1 MLKKYYSQ
9 YIQTEGGGRMKNFTN
24 NSKDIINVVEEYN
37 YDTQGEIYNMNFK
50 RWRKNKQNPYAFNF
64 EVNKKES
71 VYIESKGFKAPNLED
86 AEAETLGKIARIIGI
101 AMLIW
106 ISIDTV
112 ISQLGI
118 QLFDYLG
125 FNIFST
131 FFDAPL
137 SGGSKEIV
145 IALIITS
152 FLKTIIPAIY
162 LKKEL
167 RLPSDSRV
175 MHTMIHPGDLVR
187 SICLCLAVST
197 VVSLPNIYSDS
208 TVQLFSYF
216 SKLDADVS
224 AWGQTEFVVYT
235 IYDIIIMSIFSEL
248 LFRGAIFTALRQ
260 FGDRFAIGVTAVIS
274 GLLVQDFTE
283 MPAVILI
290 SLVAGAGMVRSGSVY
305 TAIFVQMIYKIYRLT
320 LVIIETTLK
329 RDVFLERNMFM
340 LAVFVLSVV
349 IIISMSLLRER
360 IEYYSEYESE
370 VPSYKRAFFLIKAYP
385 LPVVAFICI
394 LAATLKAVF

>member
-1 MLKKYYSQ
+1 
-9 YIQTEGGGRMKNFTN
+9 MKDFTN
-24 NSKDIINVVEEYN
+24 YSKDIINVVEEYN

-64 EVNKKES
+64 EANKKES
-71 VYIESKGFKAPNLED
+71 VYIESKGFKAPNLAD

-112 ISQLGI
+112 ISQLII

-125 FNIFST
+125 FNIYST
-131 FFDAPL
+131 FFNAQL
-137 SGGSKEIV
+137 NGGRKEIV
-145 IALIITS
+145 IALIATS
-152 FLKTIIPAIY
+152 FMKTIIPAIY

-175 MHTMIHPGDLVR
+175 MHTMIHPADLVR
-187 SICLCLAVST
+187 SLCICLAVST
-197 VVSLPNIYSDS
+197 VVSLPNIYSGS

-216 SKLDADVS
+216 MKLDADVS
-224 AWGQTEFVVYT
+224 VWGQTEFLVYT
-235 IYDIIIMSIFSEL
+235 VYDIIILSIFSEL

-260 FGDRFAIGVTAVIS
+260 FGDWFAVIVTALMS
-274 GLLVQDFTE
+274 GFLVQDFSE

-290 SLVAGAGMVRSGSVY
+290 SIVAGSGMVRSGSVY
-305 TAIFVQMIYKIYRLT
+305 TAIFVQMVYKIYRLAI
-320 LVIIETTLK
+320 VIIETVLK

-340 LAVFVLSVV
+340 LAVFALSVV
-349 IIISMSLLRER
+349 TLISLYLMREKR
-360 IEYYSEYESE
+360 ECYSVYESE
-370 VPSYKRAFFLIKAYP
+370 VPAYKRGFFLIKGYP
-385 LPVVAFICI
+385 LPVVVFICI
-394 LAATLKAVF
+394 LAAVLKMVL